1 MPIVPTRRPSVNPT
15 ASPTVGPTKAGV
27 QVYFNGSQVMNGL
40 SASEF
45 LGNVIVVEAWKATVA
60 LSCARNQSNLVRVDI
75 NSVEDLSAR
84 RVLSQGSDTTPVLL
98 SFRSLSQDKHS
109 ALTRHRALSKAA
121 KVNFQVS
128 YTQSDFNNT
137 ANVTTHTLKSNYE
150 KSVTNQTFNA
160 DFVTEVQKRTTAG
173 DSQEIIETLQP
184 SVVVLSNSYRVIQ
197 TTETPSYRPTAV
209 PSTGMLVLYVS
220 MCLYL

>member
-1 MPIVPTRRPSVNPT
+1 M
-15 ASPTVGPTKAGV
+15 GPTKAGV

-75 NSVEDLSAR
+75 SSVDDLSAR
-84 RVLSQGSDTTPVLL
+84 RVLSQSADTTPALL
-98 SFRSLSQDKHS
+98 ARTSSY
-109 ALTRHRALSKAA
+109 ALTRHRTLSKAA

-150 KSVTNQTFNA
+150 KSVANQTFNA
-160 DFVTEVQKRTTAG
+160 DFATEVQKRTTAD
-173 DSQEIIETLQP
+173 DSQEIIETVQP

-209 PSTGMLVLYVS
+209 PSTGMLVVYVF
-220 MCLYL
+220 MCPLHL